1 MNETQIR
8 KGRTETREDA
18 NADLQKADADSQKW
32 ADAIQNL
39 LRIIERSEQKLGYFQ
54 NRVKQAKFMD
64 QPNQRMV
71 RAAGAQVGAHSAQL
85 EGLRSELHQ
94 LERLH
99 GGGIYLQQIA
109 ESELRRIWGW
119 INRPSIRNLLYTAQ
133 VSFETF
139 VNDWHRWVAD
149 EQMHAL
155 AIEIRNTHLLIGFI
169 LLRSNTDNVTLEF
182 IVIRPDYRGR
192 GYGTDALLE
201 TVRYAFEQLE
211 TEHINL
217 QVSPDNGPALI
228 CFENAGFQYLSY
240 TDTARQAYTMGIER
254 GEWKGEKSIDEQT
267 VVPRLS
273 TPLKSFFDS
282 EE

>member
-201 TVRYAFEQLE
+201 AVRYAFEHLE
-211 TEHINL
+211 AEHINL

-240 TDTARQAYTMGIER
+240 TDTGETAYTMGIER

-267 VVPRLS
+267 VAPRLS
-273 TPLKSFFDS
+273 TPLKSFFNS

>member
-8 KGRTETREDA
+8 RERTETRGDADA
-18 NADLQKADADSQKW
+18 NPQKW

-85 EGLRSELHQ
+85 EGLRSQLHQ

-99 GGGIYLQQIA
+99 GGGIFLRQIGKN
-109 ESELRRIWGW
+109 ELRRIWGW
-119 INRPSIRNLLYTAQ
+119 INRPGIRNFLYTTQ

-139 VNDWHRWVAD
+139 VSDWHRWVAD

-155 AIEIRNTHLLIGFI
+155 AIEVHNTRLLIGFI
-169 LLRSNTDNVTLEF
+169 LLRADTNTVTLEF
-182 IVIRPDYRGR
+182 VIIRPDYRAR
-192 GYGTDALLE
+192 GYGTDALHE
-201 TVRYAFEQLE
+201 AVRYAFEELE
-211 TEHINL
+211 AEHITL

-240 TDTARQAYTMGIER
+240 TDTAEQAYMMGIEHA
-254 GEWKGEKSIDEQT
+254 EWRGEKSIDEQT
-267 VVPRLS
+267 VAPRLS
-273 TPLKSFFDS
+273 TPLKAFFDT

>member
-8 KGRTETREDA
+8 RERTETRD
-18 NADLQKADADSQKW
+18 DADVDPQKW

-39 LRIIERSEQKLGYFQ
+39 LRIIEKSEQKLGYFQ

-85 EGLRSELHQ
+85 EGLRSQLHQ

-99 GGGIYLQQIA
+99 GGGVYLRQIA
-109 ESELRRIWGW
+109 ENELRRIWGW
-119 INRPSIRNLLYTAQ
+119 INRPGIRNLLYTAQ

-139 VNDWHRWVAD
+139 VKDWYRWAAD
-149 EQMHAL
+149 DQMHAL

-169 LLRSNTDNVTLEF
+169 LLRFDTNTVTLEF
-182 IVIRPDYRGR
+182 VIIRPDYRAR

-201 TVRYAFEQLE
+201 AVRYAFEE
-211 TEHINL
+211 HGAEHITL

-240 TDTARQAYTMGIER
+240 TDTGEQAYMMGIEHA
-254 GEWKGEKSIDEQT
+254 EWRGEKSIDEQT
-267 VVPRLS
+267 VAPRLS
-273 TPLKSFFDS
+273 TPLKAFFDT

>member
-8 KGRTETREDA
+8 SERTETREDA
-18 NADLQKADADSQKW
+18 DANPQKW

-71 RAAGAQVGAHSAQL
+71 RAAGAQIGAHSAQL
-85 EGLRSELHQ
+85 EGLRSQLYQ

-99 GGGIYLQQIA
+99 GGGIFLREIA
-109 ESELRRIWGW
+109 KNELRRIWGW
-119 INRPSIRNLLYTAQ
+119 INRPGIRNRLYTSQ

-139 VNDWHRWVAD
+139 LSDWHRWVAD

-155 AIEIRNTHLLIGFI
+155 AIEVHNTRLLIGFV
-169 LLRSNTDNVTLEF
+169 LLRADTNTVTLEF
-182 IVIRPDYRGR
+182 VIIRPDYRAR

-201 TVRYAFEQLE
+201 VVRYAFEELE
-211 TEHINL
+211 AEHITL

-240 TDTARQAYTMGIER
+240 TDTAESAYMMGIEHA
-254 GEWKGEKSIDEQT
+254 EWRGEKSIDEQT
-267 VVPRLS
+267 VAPRLS
-273 TPLKSFFDS
+273 TPLKAFFDT